1 LENMFYACG
10 YRWDCCSGRTEI
22 QEMKTYISILR
33 GINVSGQRKI
43 LMSDLQTLYVDLGFD
58 NVITYIQSGNV
69 IFQHTEN
76 VTDKDVSEK
85 IEQAIS
91 EKFSFEVPV
100 IVRSVEEI
108 KNILERNSFI
118 NQGLDEEKLH
128 VTFLADFPEKQL
140 ISSMD
145 QYNFSPDKFI
155 ITGKDVFLY
164 CLGGYGKTKLS
175 NTFFEQKLKV
185 KASTRNWRTI
195 NKLFEIAASRK

>member
-1 LENMFYACG
+1 
-10 YRWDCCSGRTEI
+10 
-22 QEMKTYISILR
+22 MKTYISILR

-43 LMSDLQTLYVDLGFD
+43 LMSDLQALYVDLGFD

-69 IFQHTEN
+69 IFQYTEN
-76 VTDKDVSEK
+76 VSDKEVSQK

-108 KNILERNSFI
+108 ENILGRNPFI

-128 VTFLADFPEKQL
+128 VTFLADFPEKQS

-164 CLGGYGKTKLS
+164 CP
-175 NTFFEQKLKV
+175 
-185 KASTRNWRTI
+185 WRI
-195 NKLFEIAASRK
+195 RED